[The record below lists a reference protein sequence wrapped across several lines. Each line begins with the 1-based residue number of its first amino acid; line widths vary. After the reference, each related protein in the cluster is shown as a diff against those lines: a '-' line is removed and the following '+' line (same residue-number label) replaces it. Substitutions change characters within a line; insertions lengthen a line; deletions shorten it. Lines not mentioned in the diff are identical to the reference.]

1 MNNLKFPFN
10 APLNP
15 QDRADRTYGCRANN
29 PNVCGNNGLQGM
41 CAFVNDDCICRK
53 PSRAWKKQFAKLSEA
68 EAAAKAGVF
77 DEGVEKDL
85 AAEVTA
91 KETSKK
97 SSSSK

>member
-1 MNNLKFPFN
+1 MNNLRFSFN

-68 EAAAKAGVF
+68 AEAAKSGEGAEAPAAAA
-77 DEGVEKDL
+77 DE
-85 AAEVTA
+85 A
-91 KETSKK
+91 SKK
-97 SSSSK
+97 PASK

>member
-29 PNVCGNNGLQGM
+29 PNVCGNNGLQGV

-53 PSRAWKKQFAKLSEA
+53 PSRAWKKQFAKLQEMAASAASEGG
-68 EAAAKAGVF
+68 AAAAAG
-77 DEGVEKDL
+77 EK
-85 AAEVTA
+85 
-91 KETSKK
+91 SPK
-97 SSSSK
+97 S